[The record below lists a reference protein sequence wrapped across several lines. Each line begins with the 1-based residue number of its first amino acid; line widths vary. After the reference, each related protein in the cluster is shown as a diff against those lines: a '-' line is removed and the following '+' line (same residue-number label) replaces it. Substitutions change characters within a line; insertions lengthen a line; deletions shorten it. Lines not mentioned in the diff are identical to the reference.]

1 MYCNKCGTKLDDNA
15 KFCNKCGNKIRMND
29 SENIEILNDHEDEG
43 CLNKDD
49 IYKRVIQLFDMEEN
63 KNLKVKVIKI
73 IKEEFGIGLAEA
85 KSIVDQYIE
94 NPTKFKDIYLNSD
107 NVDSSDKA
115 EINITKEHKK
125 DEVDSTN
132 SLESEFVF
140 LSNIPHRN
148 LIPIILNY
156 IGKGFSIIVG
166 ILILIFVKEQID
178 AGENLKFIIY
188 IIRFIVNF
196 IVLLFWGEVIT
207 ELKELFGLK
216 YSDIKDNTTKEKIIT
231 TSVIKMICLMITTY
245 YFMNPSDMTVL
256 ELGGA
261 IINDSFIEALID
273 TIFAFK
279 VPVVFWILSGIVDF
293 IKYKKYI
300 IKKEEDVE

>member
-1 MYCNKCGTKLDDNA
+1 M
-15 KFCNKCGNKIRMND
+15 
-29 SENIEILNDHEDEG
+29 
-43 CLNKDD
+43 
-49 IYKRVIQLFDMEEN
+49 
-63 KNLKVKVIKI
+63 
-73 IKEEFGIGLAEA
+73 
-85 KSIVDQYIE
+85 
-94 NPTKFKDIYLNSD
+94 
-107 NVDSSDKA
+107 
-115 EINITKEHKK
+115 
-125 DEVDSTN
+125 
-132 SLESEFVF
+132 
-140 LSNIPHRN
+140 
-148 LIPIILNY
+148 
-156 IGKGFSIIVG
+156 
-166 ILILIFVKEQID
+166 
-178 AGENLKFIIY
+178 
-188 IIRFIVNF
+188 
-196 IVLLFWGEVIT
+196 LLFWGEVIT

-216 YSDIKDNTTKEKIIT
+216 YSNIKDNTTKEKIIT